1 MRRQS
6 LWHQPAPHFLWD
18 GASPGSR
25 DAHSAQKEY
34 YLQDQNLQ
42 VSALLYFFQCLGTL
56 LSWKKQKFASLEL
69 ED

>member
-6 LWHQPAPHFLWD
+6 LWHQPAPHF
-18 GASPGSR
+18 PGSR